1 MFAGSLVLTATRPH
15 HAGTKRGLIIFLIS
29 TAIMLLLAGL
39 VLIHRPWRME
49 TLVRHMILVMAC
61 VYPGLILGAL
71 AEHLAGS
78 RSGGSEVVRMIV
90 ATLSFQGAAL
100 ILVHLFLRDHAQTW
114 AEGFGFRNNLP
125 QALLFG
131 VLGVCI
137 FLPIGWYL
145 QKISIELIQHIP
157 RHPIKPEEQ
166 EAVQALRIAT
176 SWFHRI
182 LLAVVTIVLA
192 PAAEELLFRGICYP
206 WIKRLG
212 FPRLSMWLTSILFA
226 AMHMNLATFV
236 PLFVLSIGLIFMY
249 EKTGN
254 LLAPITTHALFNAAN
269 FFALYLLEKQLS

>member
-1 MFAGSLVLTATRPH
+1 MFAGSLLLTAARPH
-15 HAGTKRGLIIFLIS
+15 PAGSKPALILALVS
-29 TAIMLLLAGL
+29 AAILLLLVGL
-39 VLIHRPWRME
+39 VLIHQPWRLE
-49 TLVRHMILVMAC
+49 TIVRHMVLVMAC

-78 RSGGSEVVRMIV
+78 HSGGSEVLRMIV

-100 ILVHLFLRDHAQTW
+100 VLTWLFLRDHGETW
-114 AEGFGFRNNLP
+114 ADGFGFPTKLTNSVLI
-125 QALLFG
+125 G
-131 VLGVCI
+131 VLGACI
-137 FLPIGWYL
+137 FLPLGWCL
-145 QKISIELIQHIP
+145 QTLSIDLIQHIP

-166 EAVQALRIAT
+166 ESVQALRIAT

-182 LLAVVTIVLA
+182 LLAVVTILLA
-192 PAAEELLFRGICYP
+192 PVAEEMLFRGICYP

-212 FPRLSMWLTSILFA
+212 FPRLALWLTSILFA

-236 PLFVLSIGLIFMY
+236 PLFVLSIGLIIMY

-269 FFALYLLEKQLS
+269 FFALYVLEKQLS